1 MIMMGPR
8 QVEQAALF
16 YEFSLEGH
24 VPTGHLLRSID
35 RFVEFGE
42 ERRRKDRE
50 RKRNSKESSG
60 KRRAPRKDVE
70 NAESKLALAASD
82 YPRAQQLVSEAAA
95 SPVNE
100 AIAAEQKEKSSP
112 VPPPKEKTPT
122 RVIGAREA
130 NRLPDDW
137 QPTDDDL
144 ALARSLL
151 PAPLVE
157 YELGK
162 FRDYW
167 HAKPKDATKRD
178 WSATWRNWCRRT
190 AEGLPRG
197 PLGDRARQLSF
208 APVHLV
214 KNNGGHIV
222 DQGSSVSSDW
232 RRRRDAKH
240 AALAELHASVVADA
254 AAGEEDGRPPL
265 RVVPDA

>member
-1 MIMMGPR
+1 MPISIAGLRALVATGATAEMLVAY
-8 QVEQAALF
+8 VEAQQA
-16 YEFSLEGH
+16 EEIE
-24 VPTGHLLRSID
+24 RI
-35 RFVEFGE
+35 E

-137 QPTDDDL
+137 QPMDDDL